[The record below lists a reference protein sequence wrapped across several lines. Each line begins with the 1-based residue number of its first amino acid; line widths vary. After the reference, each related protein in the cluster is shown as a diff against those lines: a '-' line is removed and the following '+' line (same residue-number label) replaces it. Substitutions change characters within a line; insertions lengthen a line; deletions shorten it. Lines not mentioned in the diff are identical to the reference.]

1 MTKSLLQNTDPNSSF
16 FSKVD
21 LIADIDAVNPTQL
34 MSSRKSFTEAMR
46 EYYITGEVISTKNRY
61 RSFEVKLSS
70 IAKNST
76 PMESVLN
83 SKSKLLI

>member
-21 LIADIDAVNPTQL
+21 LIADIDAVNLTRL
-34 MSSRKSFTEAMR
+34 INSRKNFAEAMR

-70 IAKNST
+70 IAKNRT